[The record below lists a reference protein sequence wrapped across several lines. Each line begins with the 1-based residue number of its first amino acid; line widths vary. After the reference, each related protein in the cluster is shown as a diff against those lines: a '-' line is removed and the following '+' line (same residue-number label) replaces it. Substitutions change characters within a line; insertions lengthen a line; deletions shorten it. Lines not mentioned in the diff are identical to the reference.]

1 MTAKEKCRCRQ
12 RSQKHTRTVH
22 IRRVPM
28 MVGRFLLNSA
38 SPPDVPLAMRDLSFF
53 VRCVCRD
60 PLPPRDPRLNGGN
73 AWIADVRPNQLGD
86 PAGSQIDAK
95 GQGPTWRQIERGQFA
110 GVSGTNALHCTGTTR
125 RTPHHSRCLCS
136 VSLES
141 SSAITVYPIVHALQS
156 KQSDQGD
163 LFL

>member
-1 MTAKEKCRCRQ
+1 
-12 RSQKHTRTVH
+12 
-22 IRRVPM
+22 M

-73 AWIADVRPNQLGD
+73 AWIADVGLNQ
-86 PAGSQIDAK
+86 
-95 GQGPTWRQIERGQFA
+95 
-110 GVSGTNALHCTGTTR
+110 V
-125 RTPHHSRCLCS
+125 
-136 VSLES
+136 V
-141 SSAITVYPIVHALQS
+141 VHALHS
-156 KQSDQGD
+156 KQSHHGD

>member
-1 MTAKEKCRCRQ
+1 
-12 RSQKHTRTVH
+12 
-22 IRRVPM
+22 M
-28 MVGRFLLNSA
+28 MVGRFLSNSA

-73 AWIADVRPNQLGD
+73 AGIADVGLNQVGD
-86 PAGSQIDAK
+86 PVGSQIDAK
-95 GQGPTWRQIERGQFA
+95 GQEPTWRQIERGQFA

-125 RTPHHSRCLCS
+125 RTPHHSRCVCS

-141 SSAITVYPIVHALQS
+141 SSAITIYPIVHAVRS

-163 LFL
+163 LFW